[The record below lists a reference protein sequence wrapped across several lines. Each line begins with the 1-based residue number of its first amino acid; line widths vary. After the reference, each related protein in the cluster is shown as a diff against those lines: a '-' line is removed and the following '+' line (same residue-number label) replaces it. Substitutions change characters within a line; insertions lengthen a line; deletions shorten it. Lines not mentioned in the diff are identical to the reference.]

1 MLGWQAGC
9 LILCLMKRFVQR
21 WFQPIGQYLVYLV
34 RGCVLLHQQSSH
46 DDSGRTDDHMPNN
59 FE

>member
-34 RGCVLLHQQSSH
+34 RGERVLLH
-46 DDSGRTDDHMPNN
+46 
-59 FE
+59 